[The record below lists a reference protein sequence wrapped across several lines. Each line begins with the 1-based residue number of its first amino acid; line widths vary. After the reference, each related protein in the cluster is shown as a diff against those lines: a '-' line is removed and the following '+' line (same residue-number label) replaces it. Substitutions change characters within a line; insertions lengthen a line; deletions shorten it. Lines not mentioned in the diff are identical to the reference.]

1 MEEFNSDRAAD
12 IAKHA
17 KVGTLTEIE
26 AWLRSYHD
34 SLRTFFA
41 AKRMHDDA
49 DEEAIDRAEEA
60 MEREL
65 WAFGLEPTGARAKE
79 TVREPFRKVADRIRN
94 ERDVYELIGA
104 GHKTVK

>member
-1 MEEFNSDRAAD
+1 MEYESKRAEE
-12 IAKHA
+12 IASNA

-41 AKRMHDDA
+41 AKRMDPNA
-49 DEEAIDRAEEA
+49 DEDAIDRAEEA

-65 WAFGLEPTGARAKE
+65 WAFDLEPTGARSTEA
-79 TVREPFRKVADRIRN
+79 VREPFRKVADRIRN
-94 ERDVYELIGA
+94 ERDVYELIGV